1 MVRHVSERDRRKR
14 THEQRDTD
22 TAKIRT
28 ERHRD
33 TERERERERE
43 MEYTDLKTPILVA
56 SQNGRGGGR
65 LSRRS
70 YSVKSLKKEFVLR
83 LPDKLRSAGDLDPES
98 ETFGPDLSTISSL
111 TKGLSL
117 SLCVCVFGLSTKGRK
132 RTKRKWCLYV
142 CI

>member
-1 MVRHVSERDRRKR
+1 
-14 THEQRDTD
+14 
-22 TAKIRT
+22 
-28 ERHRD
+28 
-33 TERERERERE
+33 

-117 SLCVCVFGLSTKGRK
+117 SLSLCVWFINKRQEKNKKKMVSVCMYIICRLHMQK
-132 RTKRKWCLYV
+132 RTYDRTNFTHCY
-142 CI
+142 

>member
-1 MVRHVSERDRRKR
+1 
-14 THEQRDTD
+14 
-22 TAKIRT
+22 
-28 ERHRD
+28 
-33 TERERERERE
+33 

-83 LPDKLRSAGDLDPES
+83 LPDKLRFAGDLDPES

-117 SLCVCVFGLSTKGRK
+117 SVCLVYQQKAGKEQKENGV
-132 RTKRKWCLYV
+132 CMYV
-142 CI
+142 YNL